1 VSNFSLRRVA
11 GYARYHYSASRF
23 HYLGFFLAALS
34 FTLPLA
40 VFSVLGIYMRVLLYI
55 TYVSAGLYFA
65 YITTLNM
72 RSRTKMLLDSV
83 LPISPAER
91 YLFCLFNVTVMYN
104 LVMFVVVLA
113 NIGVF
118 SLLRLGD
125 SKPYFLMLLEEFVS
139 ACTNFWMLMLMPSL
153 IVTSISLLINICA
166 RRSLLLGYLLGGVV
180 CFLLFSNLLIVA
192 YGLDV
197 TIDIG
202 WYIYAYAI
210 LLLPVVFF
218 ILGYVALRYRQIKW

>member
-1 VSNFSLRRVA
+1 MSNFSLRRVA
-11 GYARYHYSASRF
+11 GYARYHYSGSRF
-23 HYLGFFLAALS
+23 HYLGFFLAVLS

-40 VFSVLGIYMRVLLYI
+40 VFSVFGLYMRVLLYI
-55 TYVSAGLYFA
+55 TYVSAGVYFA
-65 YITTLNM
+65 YITILNM

-91 YLFCLFNVTVMYN
+91 YVFCVFNVTVMYN
-104 LVMFVVVLA
+104 LVMFVVVLV

-118 SLLRLGD
+118 SLLRLGGD
-125 SKPYFLMLLEEFVS
+125 KSCFLMLLEEFIS
-139 ACTNFWMLMLMPSL
+139 SCTNYWMLMLMPSL
-153 IVTSISLLINICA
+153 IVTSTSLLINICA

-180 CFLLFSNLLIVA
+180 CFLLFLNLLIVA
-192 YGLDV
+192 FGLDA
-197 TIDIG
+197 TTNIG
-202 WYIYAYAI
+202 WHICAYAI